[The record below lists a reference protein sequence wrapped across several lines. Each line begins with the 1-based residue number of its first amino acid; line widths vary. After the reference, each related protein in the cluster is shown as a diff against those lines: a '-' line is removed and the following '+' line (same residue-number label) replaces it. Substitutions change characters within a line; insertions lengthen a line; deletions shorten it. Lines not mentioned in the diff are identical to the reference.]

1 MSTMQETTTAQATD
15 TTGSAPARRRGVIA
29 RNVALGGF
37 VGGAAIMTSGCTLSD
52 ISTILSI
59 LRLLG
64 IGA

>member
-15 TTGSAPARRRGVIA
+15 TTVAATGRRKGVLA
-29 RNVALGGF
+29 RNIALGGF